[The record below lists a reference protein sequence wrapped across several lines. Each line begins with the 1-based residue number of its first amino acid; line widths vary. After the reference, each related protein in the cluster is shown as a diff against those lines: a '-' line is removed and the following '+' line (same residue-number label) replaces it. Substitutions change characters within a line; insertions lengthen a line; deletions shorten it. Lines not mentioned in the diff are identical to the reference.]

1 MGAQPARQLADPFD
15 RRVAPL
21 ADDIS
26 RPEPASQGDAVGEH
40 NVLPD
45 ADPADDGLTDLPAP
59 MTTTTLILLPRWF
72 FYAWFCRARSW
83 EPSASPRYLPT
94 ICCMC
99 SG

>member
-1 MGAQPARQLADPFD
+1 MMICAAHLVASLGHDVGC
-15 RRVAPL
+15 RVGVGVA
-21 ADDIS
+21 
-26 RPEPASQGDAVGEH
+26 AVGEH

-83 EPSASPRYLPT
+83 EPSASPRYLST